1 MKIQGKSQKVVRNF
15 YYLVISLKKSYLH
28 TKEGRT
34 LLENNKKYSVVKV
47 FFFSLLLSA
56 GMGERW
62 GKGEEGARSL
72 ASSARGKEEANPLFS
87 LTT

>member
-1 MKIQGKSQKVVRNF
+1 MTQGENSREVPESRSKLLLFGN
-15 YYLVISLKKSYLH
+15 LVKKSYLH

-34 LLENNKKYSVVKV
+34 LLENYKKYSVVKV

-62 GKGEEGARSL
+62 GKGEERAHAL
-72 ASSARGKEEANPLFS
+72 ASSARGKEEANPLF
-87 LTT
+87 

>member
-1 MKIQGKSQKVVRNF
+1 MIQAENSREVPESRSKLLLFGN
-15 YYLVISLKKSYLH
+15 LVKKSYLH

-34 LLENNKKYSVVKV
+34 LLENYKKYSVVKV

-62 GKGEEGARSL
+62 GKGEERAHAL
-72 ASSARGKEEANPLFS
+72 ASSARGKEEANPLF
-87 LTT
+87 